1 MSKKHKALLAEW
13 QERLGLT
20 DWRIKL
26 KPKCKPE
33 EMEIEN
39 VAGCTAWNE
48 SIKTA
53 RIEIIEPKY
62 YGDRIVPFDFEKTLV
77 HELLHLK
84 LCLVSDGVDAFQE
97 RYMHQII
104 DDLAR
109 ALVSAKRSLAE
120 PASAGAK
127 RQGRGV

>member
-13 QERLGLT
+13 QTRLGLT

-26 KPKCKPE
+26 KHKCRPD

-39 VAGCTAWNE
+39 AAGCTSWCE
-48 SIKTA
+48 SIKSA
-53 RIEIIEPKY
+53 RIEILDPKY
-62 YGDRIVPFDFEKTLV
+62 YGDRVVPFDWEKTLV

-84 LCLVSDGVDAFQE
+84 LSLISSEVDALQE
-97 RYMHQII
+97 RVTHQMI

-109 ALVSAKRSLAE
+109 AMVDAKR
-120 PASAGAK
+120 
-127 RQGRGV
+127 RGNGGI

>member
-1 MSKKHKALLAEW
+1 MADMTQKQVGILLREW
-13 QERLGLT
+13 QTRLGLQ

-26 KPKCKPE
+26 VANCKPN
-33 EMEIEN
+33 EMELEN
-39 VAGCTAWNE
+39 CAGCTGWTE

-53 RIEIIEPKY
+53 RIEILGENY
-62 YGDRIVPFDFEKTLV
+62 YGERIVPFDFEKTLI

-84 LCLVSDGVDAFQE
+84 LCLVSNNVDEFQE

-109 ALVSAKRSLAE
+109 AFVDAKRSVNN
-120 PASAGAK
+120 G
-127 RQGRGV
+127 